1 MAPIREWAEHRWA
14 RRRLSDYIDD
24 ELPPRARRRLRV
36 HADVC
41 PDCGPTLRS
50 LNRVVHGLRA
60 LPDVGRPSIAPS
72 VISRYRA
79 EPSTWDRSPSRGE
92 R

>member
-1 MAPIREWAEHRWA
+1 MRRWAEHRWA

-24 ELPPRARRRLRV
+24 ELPARARRRVRA

-41 PDCGPTLRS
+41 SDCGPSLRS
-50 LNRVVHGLRA
+50 LTRVVRALCA
-60 LPDVGRPSIAPS
+60 LPDLERPRGAAG
-72 VISRYRA
+72 VISRL
-79 EPSTWDRSPSRGE
+79 RSELADPGPRRPGGV